1 MVIKINLKKSKKI
14 FVLVG
19 EESGDIIASDLI
31 QEIKK
36 QNNGKFNLK
45 FYGVT
50 GPRMKSRG
58 MSTLFDFTEINYL
71 GVSEIISNFFSLKI
85 KLNKL
90 IKKIKYINPDILITV
105 DAKLFSLSLA
115 KGLKKKNVLNDI
127 KLIHI
132 VLPTIWAHSP
142 SRAYKW
148 KKVFDLLVSI
158 IPNEDKYFMK
168 YGIKTVYLGNP
179 IFEKFLNKVTN
190 LKYLKNKKDTT
201 CLILPGSRENEIKYN
216 IDVLLKTVLKINFHY
231 KNKIKWLLPTLNRFQ
246 KTIQHKI
253 KFYNLQH
260 AIEIV
265 NFDRSFQ
272 KIVQSKVA
280 ISCSGTATLQLS
292 LLSIP
297 TIVIYKTSFLNAIL
311 GRLLVNIDNVVLP
324 NFISG
329 KKVLPHL
336 FQEKCNTENLF
347 KLFCEYY
354 DNYKIHKK
362 KSQMLSN
369 YLKKEIVHDKNG
381 FNYNLTKTIID
392 ILS

>member
-1 MVIKINLKKSKKI
+1 MKKSKKI

-31 QEIKK
+31 HEIKI
-36 QNNGKFNLK
+36 QNRDKFDLK

-50 GPRMKSRG
+50 GPRMKSHG
-58 MSTLFDFTEINYL
+58 VITIFDFTEINYL
-71 GVSEIISNFFSLKI
+71 GVSEIILNFFSLKI

-90 IKKIKYINPDILITV
+90 IKKIKIINPDLLITV
-105 DAKLFSLSLA
+105 DAKIFSLSLA
-115 KGLKKKNVLNDI
+115 KGLKKKIVSNNI
-127 KLIHI
+127 KLVHV

-148 KKVFDLLVSI
+148 KNVFDLLVSI
-158 IPNEDKYFMK
+158 IPNENNYFK
-168 YGIKTVYLGNP
+168 KFNIKTLYLGNP
-179 IFEKFLNKVTN
+179 IFEKFLNKVTT

-216 IDVLLKTVLKINFHY
+216 IDVLLKTVLKINYHY
-231 KNKIKWLLPTLNRFQ
+231 KNKIKWLLPTLDRFK

-265 NFDRSFQ
+265 NFDKSFK
-272 KIVQSKVA
+272 KIAESKVA
-280 ISCSGTATLQLS
+280 ICCSGTATLQLS

-311 GRLLVNIDNVVLP
+311 GKFFVNIDNVVLP

-336 FQEKCNTENLF
+336 FQEKCTTENLF
-347 KLFCEYY
+347 KLFCEFY
-354 DNYKIHKK
+354 DNYKVHKNK
-362 KSQMLSN
+362 FQKLSN
-369 YLKKEIVHDKNG
+369 DLKKEIIQNKNG
-381 FNYNLTKTIID
+381 FNYNLTKTIFN

>member
-1 MVIKINLKKSKKI
+1 MKKSKKI

-31 QEIKK
+31 HEIKI
-36 QNNGKFNLK
+36 QNRDKFDLK

-50 GPRMKSRG
+50 GPRMKSYG
-58 MSTLFDFTEINYL
+58 VSTIFDFTEINYL
-71 GVSEIISNFFSLKI
+71 GVSEIVSNFFSLKI

-90 IKKIKYINPDILITV
+90 IKKIKIINPDILITI

-115 KGLKKKNVLNDI
+115 KSLKKKKISNDI
-127 KLIHI
+127 KLLHV

-148 KKVFDLLVSI
+148 KQVFDLLVSI
-158 IPNEDKYFMK
+158 IPNEDNYFAN
-168 YGIKTVYLGNP
+168 YDIKTVYLGNP
-179 IFEKFLNKVTN
+179 IFEKFFKKINT
-190 LKYLKNKKDTT
+190 LKYLKTKNLTN
-201 CLILPGSRENEIKYN
+201 CLILPGSRESEIKYN
-216 IDVLLKTVLKINFHY
+216 IDILLKTVLRINYHY
-231 KNKIKWLLPTLNRFQ
+231 KNKIKWLLPTLDRFQ
-246 KTIQHKI
+246 NTILHKI

-260 AIEIV
+260 TIEIV
-265 NFDRSFQ
+265 NFEKSFQ
-272 KIVQSKVA
+272 QIAESKVA

-297 TIVIYKTSFLNAIL
+297 TIVIYKTSFLNSIL
-311 GRLLVNIDNVVLP
+311 GRLFVDIDNVVLP

-329 KKVLPHL
+329 KKVLPFL

-347 KLFCEYY
+347 KLFCELY
-354 DNYKIHKK
+354 DNYKIHKN
-362 KSQMLSN
+362 KSQKLSKD
-369 YLKKEIVHDKNG
+369 LKREIIRDENG
-381 FNYNLTKTIID
+381 FNYNLTKKIFD

>member
-1 MVIKINLKKSKKI
+1 MKKSKKI

-36 QNNGKFNLK
+36 QNKDKFDLK

-50 GPRMKSRG
+50 GPRMKSYG
-58 MSTLFDFTEINYL
+58 VSTIFDFTEINYL

-90 IKKIKYINPDILITV
+90 IKKIKIINPDILITV

-115 KGLKKKNVLNDI
+115 KGLKKKNVSNDI
-127 KLIHI
+127 KLVHV

-158 IPNEDKYFMK
+158 IPNEDNYFK
-168 YGIKTVYLGNP
+168 NYDIKTVYLGNP
-179 IFEKFLNKVTN
+179 IFEKFLNKVTT

-216 IDVLLKTVLKINFHY
+216 IDILLKTVLKINYHY
-231 KNKIKWLLPTLNRFQ
+231 KNKIKWLLPTLDRFQ
-246 KTIQHKI
+246 KTILHKI

-260 AIEIV
+260 TIEIV
-265 NFDRSFQ
+265 NFDKSFQ
-272 KIVQSKVA
+272 KIAESKVA

-311 GRLLVNIDNVVLP
+311 GRLFVNMDNVVLP

-329 KKVLPHL
+329 KKVLPLL

-347 KLFCEYY
+347 KLFCEFY
-354 DNYKIHKK
+354 DNYKVHKNK
-362 KSQMLSN
+362 FQKLSN
-369 YLKKEIVHDKNG
+369 DLKKEIIRDKNG
-381 FNYNLTKTIID
+381 FNYNLTKTIFN

>member
-1 MVIKINLKKSKKI
+1 MKKSKKI

-31 QEIKK
+31 HEIKI
-36 QNNGKFNLK
+36 QNRDKFDLK

-50 GPRMKSRG
+50 GPRMKSYG
-58 MSTLFDFTEINYL
+58 VSTIFDFTEINYL
-71 GVSEIISNFFSLKI
+71 GVSEIVSNFFSLKI

-90 IKKIKYINPDILITV
+90 IKKIKFINPDILVTV

-115 KGLKKKNVLNDI
+115 QGLKKKNISNEI

-148 KKVFDLLVSI
+148 KKVFDILVSI
-158 IPNEDKYFMK
+158 IPNEDNYFAN
-168 YGIKTVYLGNP
+168 YDVKTVYLGNP
-179 IFEKFLNKVTN
+179 IFEKFLNRVNT
-190 LKYLKNKKDTT
+190 LKYLKPKNLTN
-201 CLILPGSRENEIKYN
+201 CLILPGSRESEIKYN
-216 IDVLLKTVLKINFHY
+216 IDVLLKTVLKINYHY
-231 KNKIKWLLPTLNRFQ
+231 KNKIKWLLPTLDRFQ
-246 KTIQHKI
+246 KTILNKI

-260 AIEIV
+260 SIDIV
-265 NFDRSFQ
+265 NFEKSFQ
-272 KIVQSKVA
+272 EIAESKVA

-297 TIVIYKTSFLNAIL
+297 TIVIYKTSFMNAIF
-311 GRLLVNIDNVVLP
+311 GRLFVNIDNVVLP

-347 KLFCEYY
+347 KLFCEFY
-354 DNYKIHKK
+354 DNYKIHKNK
-362 KSQMLSN
+362 FQ
-369 YLKKEIVHDKNG
+369 
-381 FNYNLTKTIID
+381 
-392 ILS
+392 

>member
-1 MVIKINLKKSKKI
+1 MKKSKKI

-36 QNNGKFNLK
+36 QNKDKFDLK
-45 FYGVT
+45 FFGVT
-50 GPRMKSRG
+50 GPRMKLFG
-58 MSTLFDFTEINYL
+58 VSTIFDFTEINYL

-90 IKKIKYINPDILITV
+90 IKKIEIINPDILITV

-115 KGLKKKNVLNDI
+115 KGLKKKNVSNDI
-127 KLIHI
+127 KLVHV

-158 IPNEDKYFMK
+158 IPNEDNYFK
-168 YGIKTVYLGNP
+168 NYEIKTVYLGNP
-179 IFEKFLNKVTN
+179 IFEKFLNKVTT
-190 LKYLKNKKDTT
+190 LKYLKYKKDTT

-216 IDVLLKTVLKINFHY
+216 IDILLKTVLKINHHY
-231 KNKIKWLLPTLNRFQ
+231 KNKIKWLLPTLDRFQ
-246 KTIQHKI
+246 KTILHKI

-260 AIEIV
+260 TIEIV
-265 NFDRSFQ
+265 NFDKSFQ
-272 KIVQSKVA
+272 KIAESKVA

-311 GRLLVNIDNVVLP
+311 GRLLVNMDNVVLP

-329 KKVLPHL
+329 KKVLPLL

-347 KLFCEYY
+347 KLFCDFY
-354 DNYKIHKK
+354 DNYKVHKNK
-362 KSQMLSN
+362 FQKLSN
-369 YLKKEIVHDKNG
+369 DLKKEIIRDKNG
-381 FNYNLTKTIID
+381 FNYNLTKTIFN

>member
-1 MVIKINLKKSKKI
+1 LKKSKKI

-36 QNNGKFNLK
+36 QNKDKFDLK
-45 FYGVT
+45 FFGVT
-50 GPRMKSRG
+50 GPRMKLFG
-58 MSTLFDFTEINYL
+58 VSTIFDFTEINYL

-90 IKKIKYINPDILITV
+90 IKKIEIINPDILITV

-127 KLIHI
+127 KLVHV

-158 IPNEDKYFMK
+158 IPNEDNYFK
-168 YGIKTVYLGNP
+168 NYEIKTVYLGNP
-179 IFEKFLNKVTN
+179 IFEKFLNKVTT
-190 LKYLKNKKDTT
+190 LKYLKYKKDTT

-216 IDVLLKTVLKINFHY
+216 IDILLKTVLKINHHY
-231 KNKIKWLLPTLNRFQ
+231 KNKIKWLLPTLDRFQ
-246 KTIQHKI
+246 KTILHKI

-260 AIEIV
+260 TIEIV
-265 NFDRSFQ
+265 NFDKSFQ
-272 KIVQSKVA
+272 KIAESKVA

-311 GRLLVNIDNVVLP
+311 GKLLVNMDNVVLP

-329 KKVLPHL
+329 KKVLPLL

-347 KLFCEYY
+347 KLFCDFY
-354 DNYKIHKK
+354 DNYKVHKTK
-362 KSQMLSN
+362 FQKLSN
-369 YLKKEIVHDKNG
+369 DLKKEIIRDKNG
-381 FNYNLTKTIID
+381 FNYNLTKTIFN

>member
-1 MVIKINLKKSKKI
+1 MKKSKKI

-36 QNNGKFNLK
+36 QNNNKFNLK

-50 GPRMKSRG
+50 GPRMKSNG
-58 MSTLFDFTEINYL
+58 VSTIFNFTEINYL

-90 IKKIKYINPDILITV
+90 IKKIEIINPDILITV

-115 KGLKKKNVLNDI
+115 KGLKKKNISNDI
-127 KLIHI
+127 KLVHV

-158 IPNEDKYFMK
+158 IPNEDNYFK
-168 YGIKTVYLGNP
+168 NYEIKTVYLGNP
-179 IFEKFLNKVTN
+179 IFEKFLNKVTT
-190 LKYLKNKKDTT
+190 LKYLKYKKDTT

-216 IDVLLKTVLKINFHY
+216 IDILLKTVLKINHHY
-231 KNKIKWLLPTLNRFQ
+231 KNKIKWLLPTLDRFQ
-246 KTIQHKI
+246 KTILHKI

-260 AIEIV
+260 TIEIV
-265 NFDRSFQ
+265 NFDKSFQ
-272 KIVQSKVA
+272 KIAESKVA

-311 GRLLVNIDNVVLP
+311 GRLFVNIDNVVLP

-329 KKVLPHL
+329 KKVLPFL

-347 KLFCEYY
+347 KLFCEFY
-354 DNYKIHKK
+354 DNYKVHTNKFQK
-362 KSQMLSN
+362 LSN
-369 YLKKEIVHDKNG
+369 DLKKEIIRDKNG
-381 FNYNLTKTIID
+381 FNYNLTKTIFN

>member
-1 MVIKINLKKSKKI
+1 MKKSKKI

-31 QEIKK
+31 QEINK
-36 QNNGKFNLK
+36 QNKDKFDLK
-45 FYGVT
+45 FFGVT
-50 GPRMKSRG
+50 GPRMRLFG
-58 MSTLFDFTEINYL
+58 VSTIFDFTEINYL

-90 IKKIKYINPDILITV
+90 IKKIEIINPDILITV

-115 KGLKKKNVLNDI
+115 KGLKKKNVSNDI
-127 KLIHI
+127 KLVHV

-158 IPNEDKYFMK
+158 IPNEDNYFK
-168 YGIKTVYLGNP
+168 NYEIKTVYLGNP
-179 IFEKFLNKVTN
+179 IFEKFLNKVTT
-190 LKYLKNKKDTT
+190 LKYLKYKKDTT

-216 IDVLLKTVLKINFHY
+216 IDILLKTVLKINHHY
-231 KNKIKWLLPTLNRFQ
+231 KNKIKWLLPTLDRFQ
-246 KTIQHKI
+246 KTILHKI

-260 AIEIV
+260 TIEIV
-265 NFDRSFQ
+265 NFDKSFQ
-272 KIVQSKVA
+272 KIAESKVA

-311 GRLLVNIDNVVLP
+311 GRLLVNMDNVVLP

-329 KKVLPHL
+329 KKVLPLL

-347 KLFCEYY
+347 KLFCDFY
-354 DNYKIHKK
+354 DNYKVHKNK
-362 KSQMLSN
+362 FQKLSN
-369 YLKKEIVHDKNG
+369 DLKKEIIRDKNG
-381 FNYNLTKTIID
+381 FNYNLTKTIFN

>member
-1 MVIKINLKKSKKI
+1 MKKSKKI

-36 QNNGKFNLK
+36 QNKDKFDLK
-45 FYGVT
+45 FFGVT
-50 GPRMKSRG
+50 GPRMKLFG
-58 MSTLFDFTEINYL
+58 VSTIFDFSEINYL

-90 IKKIKYINPDILITV
+90 IKKIEIINPDILITV

-115 KGLKKKNVLNDI
+115 QGLKKKKISNDI

-158 IPNEDKYFMK
+158 IPNEDNYFAN
-168 YGIKTVYLGNP
+168 YDVKTVYLGNP
-179 IFEKFLNKVTN
+179 VFEKFLNRVNT
-190 LKYLKNKKDTT
+190 LKYLKNKNPTN
-201 CLILPGSRENEIKYN
+201 CLILPGSRESEIKYN
-216 IDVLLKTVLKINFHY
+216 IDILLKTVLKINYHY
-231 KNKIKWLLPTLNRFQ
+231 KNKIKWLLPTLDRFQ
-246 KTIQHKI
+246 KTILHKI

-260 AIEIV
+260 NIEIV
-265 NFDRSFQ
+265 NFDKSFQ
-272 KIVQSKVA
+272 KIAESKVA

-311 GRLLVNIDNVVLP
+311 GRLFVNIDNVVLP

-347 KLFCEYY
+347 KLFCEFY
-354 DNYKIHKK
+354 DNYKVYKNK
-362 KSQMLSN
+362 FQKLSN
-369 YLKKEIVHDKNG
+369 DLKKEIIRDKNG
-381 FNYNLTKTIID
+381 FNYNLTKTIFN

>member
-1 MVIKINLKKSKKI
+1 MKKSKKI

-31 QEIKK
+31 HEIKI
-36 QNNGKFNLK
+36 QNRDKFDLK

-50 GPRMKSRG
+50 GPRMKSYG
-58 MSTLFDFTEINYL
+58 VSTIFDFTEINYL
-71 GVSEIISNFFSLKI
+71 GVSEIVSNFFSLKI

-90 IKKIKYINPDILITV
+90 IKKIKFINPDILITV

-115 KGLKKKNVLNDI
+115 QGLKKKNISNDI

-158 IPNEDKYFMK
+158 IPNEDNYFAN
-168 YGIKTVYLGNP
+168 YDVKTVYLGNP
-179 IFEKFLNKVTN
+179 IFEKFLNRVNT
-190 LKYLKNKKDTT
+190 LKYLKFQNLTN
-201 CLILPGSRENEIKYN
+201 CLILPGSRESEIKYN
-216 IDVLLKTVLKINFHY
+216 IDVLLKTVLKINYHY
-231 KNKIKWLLPTLNRFQ
+231 KNKIKWLLPTLDRFQ
-246 KTIQHKI
+246 KTILYKI
-253 KFYNLQH
+253 KFYDLQH
-260 AIEIV
+260 SIDIV
-265 NFDRSFQ
+265 NFDKSFQ
-272 KIVQSKVA
+272 KIAESKVA

-311 GRLLVNIDNVVLP
+311 GRLLVNMDNVVLP

-329 KKVLPHL
+329 KKVLPLL

-347 KLFCEYY
+347 KLFCEFY
-354 DNYKIHKK
+354 DNYKVHKNK
-362 KSQMLSN
+362 FQKLSN
-369 YLKKEIVHDKNG
+369 DLKKEIIQDKNG
-381 FNYNLTKTIID
+381 FNYNLTKTIIN

>member
-1 MVIKINLKKSKKI
+1 MKKSKKI
-14 FVLVG
+14 FILVG

-36 QNNGKFNLK
+36 QNNEKFNLK

-50 GPRMKSRG
+50 GPRMKLFG
-58 MSTLFDFTEINYL
+58 VSTIFDFTEINYL

-90 IKKIKYINPDILITV
+90 IKKIGIINPDILITV

-115 KGLKKKNVLNDI
+115 KGLKKKNVSNDI
-127 KLIHI
+127 KLVHV

-158 IPNEDKYFMK
+158 IPNEDKYFTN
-168 YGIKTVYLGNP
+168 YNVKTVYLGNP
-179 IFEKFLNKVTN
+179 IFEKFLNKVTT

-216 IDVLLKTVLKINFHY
+216 IDVLLKTVLKINYHY
-231 KNKIKWLLPTLNRFQ
+231 KNKIKWLLPTLDRFQ
-246 KTIQHKI
+246 KTILHKI

-260 AIEIV
+260 TIEIV
-265 NFDRSFQ
+265 NFDKSFK
-272 KIVQSKVA
+272 KIAESKVA

-311 GRLLVNIDNVVLP
+311 GRLLVNMDNVVLP

-354 DNYKIHKK
+354 DNNKIYKK
-362 KSQMLSN
+362 KFQKLSN
-369 YLKKEIVHDKNG
+369 SLKKEIIWDKNG
-381 FNYNLTKTIID
+381 FNYNLTKRIID

>member
-1 MVIKINLKKSKKI
+1 MKKSKKI

-36 QNNGKFNLK
+36 QNKDKFDLK

-50 GPRMKSRG
+50 GPRMKSYG
-58 MSTLFDFTEINYL
+58 VSTIFDFTEINYL
-71 GVSEIISNFFSLKI
+71 GVSEIILNFFSLKI

-90 IKKIKYINPDILITV
+90 IKKIKIINPDLLITV

-115 KGLKKKNVLNDI
+115 KGLKKKNVSNNI
-127 KLIHI
+127 KLIHV

-158 IPNEDKYFMK
+158 IPNEDKYFTN
-168 YGIKTVYLGNP
+168 YDVKTVYLGNP
-179 IFEKFLNKVTN
+179 IFEKFLNKVTT
-190 LKYLKNKKDTT
+190 LKYLKTKNHTK
-201 CLILPGSRENEIKYN
+201 CLILPGSRESEIKYN
-216 IDVLLKTVLKINFHY
+216 IDILLKTVLKINYHY
-231 KNKIKWLLPTLNRFQ
+231 KNKIKWLLPTLDRFQ
-246 KTIQHKI
+246 KTILHKI

-260 AIEIV
+260 TIEIV
-265 NFDRSFQ
+265 NFDKSFQ
-272 KIVQSKVA
+272 KIAESKVA

-311 GRLLVNIDNVVLP
+311 GRLFVNIDNVVLP

-329 KKVLPHL
+329 KKVLPLL

-347 KLFCEYY
+347 KLFCEFY
-354 DNYKIHKK
+354 DNYKIYKK
-362 KSQMLSN
+362 KFQKLSN
-369 YLKKEIVHDKNG
+369 YLKKEIIRDKNG
-381 FNYNLTKTIID
+381 FNYNLTKTIFN

>member
-1 MVIKINLKKSKKI
+1 MKKSKKI

-36 QNNGKFNLK
+36 QNKDKFDLK
-45 FYGVT
+45 FFGVT
-50 GPRMKSRG
+50 GPRMKLFG
-58 MSTLFDFTEINYL
+58 VSTIFDFTEINYL

-90 IKKIKYINPDILITV
+90 IKKIEIINPDILITV

-115 KGLKKKNVLNDI
+115 KGLKKKNVSNDI
-127 KLIHI
+127 KLVHV

-158 IPNEDKYFMK
+158 IPNEDNYFK
-168 YGIKTVYLGNP
+168 NYEIKTVYLGNP
-179 IFEKFLNKVTN
+179 IFEKFLNKVTT
-190 LKYLKNKKDTT
+190 LKYLKYKKDTT

-216 IDVLLKTVLKINFHY
+216 IDILLKTVLKINYHY
-231 KNKIKWLLPTLNRFQ
+231 KNKIKWLLPTLDRFQ
-246 KTIQHKI
+246 KTILHKI

-260 AIEIV
+260 TIEIV
-265 NFDRSFQ
+265 NFEKSFQ
-272 KIVQSKVA
+272 KIAESKVA

-311 GRLLVNIDNVVLP
+311 GRLLVNMDNVVLP

-329 KKVLPHL
+329 KKVLPLL

-347 KLFCEYY
+347 KLFCEFY
-354 DNYKIHKK
+354 DNYKVHKNK
-362 KSQMLSN
+362 FQKLSN
-369 YLKKEIVHDKNG
+369 DLKKEIIRDKNG
-381 FNYNLTKTIID
+381 FNYNLTKTIFN

>member
-1 MVIKINLKKSKKI
+1 MKKSKKI

-36 QNNGKFNLK
+36 QNKDKFDLK

-50 GPRMKSRG
+50 GPRMKSNG
-58 MSTLFDFTEINYL
+58 VSTIFDFTEINYL
-71 GVSEIISNFFSLKI
+71 GVSEIILNFFSLKI

-90 IKKIKYINPDILITV
+90 IKKIKIINPDILITV

-115 KGLKKKNVLNDI
+115 KGLKKKNVSNDI
-127 KLIHI
+127 KLVHV

-158 IPNEDKYFMK
+158 IPNEDNYFTN
-168 YGIKTVYLGNP
+168 YDIKTVYLGNP
-179 IFEKFLNKVTN
+179 IFEKFLNKVTT

-216 IDVLLKTVLKINFHY
+216 IDVLLKTVLKINYHY
-231 KNKIKWLLPTLNRFQ
+231 KNKIKWLLPTLDRFQ
-246 KTIQHKI
+246 KTILHKI

-260 AIEIV
+260 TIEIV
-265 NFDRSFQ
+265 NFDKSFQ
-272 KIVQSKVA
+272 KIAESKVA

-311 GRLLVNIDNVVLP
+311 GRLLVNMDNVVLP

-329 KKVLPHL
+329 KKVLPLL

-347 KLFCEYY
+347 KLFCEFY
-354 DNYKIHKK
+354 DNYKVHKNK
-362 KSQMLSN
+362 FQKLSN
-369 YLKKEIVHDKNG
+369 DLKKEIIRDKNG
-381 FNYNLTKTIID
+381 FNYNLTKTIFN

>member
-1 MVIKINLKKSKKI
+1 MKKSKKI

-31 QEIKK
+31 HEIKI
-36 QNNGKFNLK
+36 QNRDKFDLK

-50 GPRMKSRG
+50 GPRMKSYG
-58 MSTLFDFTEINYL
+58 VSTIFDFTEINYL
-71 GVSEIISNFFSLKI
+71 GVSEIVSNFFSLKI

-90 IKKIKYINPDILITV
+90 IKKIKIINPDILITI

-115 KGLKKKNVLNDI
+115 KGLKKKYLTNDI
-127 KLIHI
+127 KLLHV

-158 IPNEDKYFMK
+158 IPNEDNYFAN
-168 YGIKTVYLGNP
+168 YDVKTVYLGNP
-179 IFEKFLNKVTN
+179 VFEKFLNRVNT
-190 LKYLKNKKDTT
+190 LKYLKTKNLTN
-201 CLILPGSRENEIKYN
+201 CLILPGSRESEIKYN
-216 IDVLLKTVLKINFHY
+216 IDILLKTVLKINHHY
-231 KNKIKWLLPTLNRFQ
+231 KNKIKWLLPTLDRFQ
-246 KTIQHKI
+246 KTILHKI

-260 AIEIV
+260 NIEIV
-265 NFDRSFQ
+265 NFDKSFQ
-272 KIVQSKVA
+272 KIAESKVA

-297 TIVIYKTSFLNAIL
+297 TIVIYKTSFMNAIF
-311 GRLLVNIDNVVLP
+311 GRLFVNIDNVVLP

-329 KKVLPHL
+329 KKILPLL
-336 FQEKCNTENLF
+336 FQEKCNIENLF

-354 DNYKIHKK
+354 DNYKVHKNK
-362 KSQMLSN
+362 FQKLSN
-369 YLKKEIVHDKNG
+369 DLKKEIIRDKNG
-381 FNYNLTKTIID
+381 FNYNLTKTILN

>member
-1 MVIKINLKKSKKI
+1 MKKSKKI

-31 QEIKK
+31 HEIKI
-36 QNNGKFNLK
+36 QNRDKFDLK

-50 GPRMKSRG
+50 GPRMKSYG
-58 MSTLFDFTEINYL
+58 VSTIFDFTEINYL
-71 GVSEIISNFFSLKI
+71 GVSEIVSNFFSLKI

-90 IKKIKYINPDILITV
+90 IKKIKFINPDILITV

-115 KGLKKKNVLNDI
+115 QGLKKKNISNDI

-148 KKVFDLLVSI
+148 RKVFDILVSI
-158 IPNEDKYFMK
+158 IPNEDNYFAN
-168 YGIKTVYLGNP
+168 YDVKTVYLGNP
-179 IFEKFLNKVTN
+179 IFEKFLNRVNT
-190 LKYLKNKKDTT
+190 LKYLKFQNLTN
-201 CLILPGSRENEIKYN
+201 CLILPGSRESEIKYN
-216 IDVLLKTVLKINFHY
+216 IDVLLKTVLKINYHY
-231 KNKIKWLLPTLNRFQ
+231 KNKIKWLLPTLDRFQ
-246 KTIQHKI
+246 KTILYKI

-260 AIEIV
+260 SIDIV
-265 NFDRSFQ
+265 NFDKSFQ
-272 KIVQSKVA
+272 KIAESKVA

-311 GRLLVNIDNVVLP
+311 GRLLVNMDNVVLP

-329 KKVLPHL
+329 KKVLPLL

-354 DNYKIHKK
+354 DNYKVHKNK
-362 KSQMLSN
+362 FQKLSN
-369 YLKKEIVHDKNG
+369 DLKKEIIRDKNG
-381 FNYNLTKTIID
+381 FNYNLTKTIFN